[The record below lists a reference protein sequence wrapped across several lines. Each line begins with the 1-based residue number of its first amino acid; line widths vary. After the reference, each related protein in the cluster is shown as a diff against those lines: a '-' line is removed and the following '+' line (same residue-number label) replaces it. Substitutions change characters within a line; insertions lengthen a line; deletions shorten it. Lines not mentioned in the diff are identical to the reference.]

1 MRPAPL
7 ITISSTVKRA
17 VGSTVRWS
25 GWTWKAAGPKTWS
38 NMSFSVRYARRK
50 RKKMAWKL
58 NFSSAKKEDNLKRRH
73 FRDSLPWRYIKVPL
87 MKLCFL
93 DHFVVSRTLLRMC
106 YMQVLSKQRPS
117 WQRPHLQL
125 PATKCAKREKNSRS
139 TCVLS
144 PVGSWN
150 FVDRCFQLQ
159 VFTLACRGVKRSN
172 SIAHLS
178 HCGT

>member
-25 GWTWKAAGPKTWS
+25 GWTWSSSPKTWWK
-38 NMSFSVRYARRK
+38 NMSFSGDVFDPTKNTRK
-50 RKKMAWKL
+50 L
-58 NFSSAKKEDNLKRRH
+58 NLKRRH
-73 FRDSLPWRYIKVPL
+73 FRDSLPWRYIKVAL

-117 WQRPHLQL
+117 WQRPQFAV
-125 PATKCAKREKNSRS
+125 PATKRAKREKNSRS
-139 TCVLS
+139 TCVLAVLGLS
-144 PVGSWN
+144 GGQT
-150 FVDRCFQLQ
+150 FQLDCA
-159 VFTLACRGVKRSN
+159 FKSLR
-172 SIAHLS
+172 HLS
-178 HCGT
+178 HFVVDHTPPL